1 MDSQKALAH
10 LSQAISIPTISNLDE
25 SLTDWSQF
33 EKFHAFLEESYPLV
47 HKHLTKEVVEKASL
61 LYRWKGKDSSLKPFA
76 MLGHIDVVPVP
87 EETKNEWKYPPFSG
101 ECDEEY
107 IYGRGANDMKNCV
120 VALMEAVENL
130 LEEGFVPE
138 RDVYICF
145 GHNEEVLC
153 GEGSGAGAIANLL
166 KSRGVRLEFVYDE
179 GGAIMDDNLFGLKNP
194 AAMVG
199 LAEKGYADLKLS
211 ISNNGGHAAEPS
223 DRTALGDLARLIST
237 IERNQMP
244 CRLIRTVVGTLK
256 ELGKNSEGV
265 LSVALKALG
274 ITKPFVMKILKTY
287 RMTHAM
293 MHTTIVPTICR
304 AGTAVNVLPQK
315 VEAMFNIRLLPG
327 DTIEDVEKHIK
338 RLAKRVGVLDELT
351 LQFVNTSPAPEE
363 TSADSETYKII
374 EKTMKE
380 IDPDIVTIPYLV
392 TGATD
397 SREYKEVADEIYRI
411 YPFKITGDELDSMH
425 GINER
430 LRKSSFI
437 FGIEYFIRF
446 IRTQAE
452 RRVN

>member
-1 MDSQKALAH
+1 MDSEKALAH
-10 LSQAISIPTISNLDE
+10 LSRAISIPTISNLDD

-33 EKFHAFLEESYPLV
+33 EKFHAFLEETYPLV
-47 HKHLTKEVVEKASL
+47 HENLTREVVDKASL
-61 LYRWKGKDSSLKPFA
+61 LYHWEGKDSSLKPFA
-76 MLGHIDVVPVP
+76 MLGHLDVVPVP
-87 EETKNEWKYPPFSG
+87 EETADEWKHPPFSG
-101 ECDEEY
+101 CVDGDY

-120 VALMEAVENL
+120 VALMEAVESL
-130 LEEGFVPE
+130 LEEGFQPE
-138 RDVYICF
+138 RDVYLCF

-153 GEGSGAGAIANLL
+153 GEGSGAGAIASLL
-166 KSRGVRLEFVYDE
+166 KERGVCLEFVYDE
-179 GGAIMDDNLFGLKNP
+179 GGAIMDDNLFGLKSA

-199 LAEKGYADLKLS
+199 LAEKGYADLKVS

-223 DRTALGDLARLIST
+223 DRTALGDLSRLISA
-237 IERNQMP
+237 IEKNQMP
-244 CRLIRTVVGTLK
+244 CRLIDTVQGTLK
-256 ELGKNSEGV
+256 ELGKNSEGI
-265 LSVALKALG
+265 LSVALKALK
-274 ITKPFVMKILKTY
+274 ITKPLVMKILKTY

-315 VEAMFNIRLLPG
+315 VEAMLNIRLLPG
-327 DTIEDVEKHIK
+327 DTAEDVEKHIK
-338 RLAKRVGVLDELT
+338 RLAKKVGVLDELT
-351 LQFVNTSPAPEE
+351 LEFTSISPAPSE
-363 TSADSETYKII
+363 TSDKTETYKII

-380 IDPDIVTIPYLV
+380 IDPEIVTIPYLV

-430 LRKSSFI
+430 LRVSSYF

-446 IRTQAE
+446 IKTQAE
-452 RRVN
+452 RRV

>member
-1 MDSQKALAH
+1 MESEKALLH

-33 EKFHAFLEESYPLV
+33 EKFHAFLEETYPLIHKNLTREKV
-47 HKHLTKEVVEKASL
+47 HKASL
-61 LYRWKGKDSSLKPFA
+61 LYHWKGEDSSLKPFA

-87 EETKNEWKYPPFSG
+87 EETRNEWKFPPFSG
-101 ECDEEY
+101 EHDEEY

-120 VALMEAVENL
+120 VALMEAVETL
-130 LEEGFVPE
+130 LEEGFQPE
-138 RDVYICF
+138 RDVYLCF

-153 GEGSGAGAIANLL
+153 GEGSGAGAIADLL
-166 KSRGVRLEFVYDE
+166 KSRGVQLEFVYDE

-223 DRTALGDLARLIST
+223 DRTALGDLSRLICE
-237 IERNQMP
+237 IEKHQMP
-244 CRLIRTVVGTLK
+244 CRLIGTVKGTLK
-256 ELGKNSEGV
+256 ELGRNSEGI
-265 LSVALKALG
+265 LSIALKALS
-274 ITKPFVMKILKTY
+274 ITKPLVMKILKTY

-315 VEAMFNIRLLPG
+315 VEAMLNIRLLPG
-327 DTIEDVEKHIK
+327 DTAEDVEKHIRK
-338 RLAKRVGVLDELT
+338 LAKRVGVLDELT
-351 LQFVNTSPAPEE
+351 LEFTTVSPAPSE
-363 TSADSETYKII
+363 TSANSETYKII

-380 IDPDIVTIPYLV
+380 VDPEIVTIPYLV

-397 SREYKEVADEIYRI
+397 SREYRNVADEIYRI

-425 GINER
+425 GIDER
-430 LRKSSFI
+430 LRISSFLS
-437 FGIEYFIRF
+437 GIEYFIRF
-446 IRTQAE
+446 IKTQAE
-452 RRVN
+452 RRV

>member
-1 MDSQKALAH
+1 MDSVKALLH

-25 SLTDWSQF
+25 SLTDWEQF
-33 EKFHAFLEESYPLV
+33 EKFHKFLEETYPLV
-47 HKHLTKEVVEKASL
+47 HKHLTREVVGKASL
-61 LYRWKGKDSSLKPFA
+61 LYRWAGEDSSLKPFA
-76 MLGHIDVVPVP
+76 MLGHMDVVPIP
-87 EETKNEWKYPPFSG
+87 KETENEWKYPPFAG
-101 ECDEEY
+101 ANDGEY

-130 LEEGFVPE
+130 LGEGFKPK
-138 RDVYICF
+138 RDVYLCF

-153 GEGSGAGAIANLL
+153 GEGSGAGAIAALL
-166 KSRGVRLEFVYDE
+166 KERGVQLEFVYDE

-199 LAEKGYADLKLS
+199 LAEKGYADLKIS

-223 DRTALGDLARLIST
+223 DRTALGDLSRLIYA
-237 IERNQMP
+237 IEKYQMS
-244 CRLIRTVVGTLK
+244 CRLIDTVKGTLR
-256 ELGKNSEGV
+256 ELGRNSEGV
-265 LSVALKALG
+265 LSVALKALK
-274 ITKPFVMKILKTY
+274 ITKPVVMKILKTY

-315 VEAMFNIRLLPG
+315 VEAMLNIRLLPG
-327 DTIEDVEKHIK
+327 DTTEDVEKHIK
-338 RLAKRVGVLDELT
+338 RLAKKMGVLDELDLEFT
-351 LQFVNTSPAPEE
+351 SVSPAPEE
-363 TSADSETYKII
+363 TSANTETYKII

-380 IDPDIVTIPYLV
+380 IDPTIVTIPYLV

-397 SREYKEVADEIYRI
+397 SREYKDVADEIYRI
-411 YPFKITGDELDSMH
+411 YPFKITSDELDSMH

-430 LRKSSFI
+430 LRISSFN

-446 IRTQAE
+446 IKTQAE
-452 RRVN
+452 RRV